1 MYVQEEIK
9 CPEKYMNYCR
19 NTVYMWAS
27 GFQFRLMQTAF
38 LGVTVKERSSFC
50 FTTFEEW
57 NVI

>member
-1 MYVQEEIK
+1 
-9 CPEKYMNYCR
+9 MNYCR

-38 LGVTVKERSSFC
+38 QGVTVKERSSFC
-50 FTTFEEW
+50 FTTFKEW